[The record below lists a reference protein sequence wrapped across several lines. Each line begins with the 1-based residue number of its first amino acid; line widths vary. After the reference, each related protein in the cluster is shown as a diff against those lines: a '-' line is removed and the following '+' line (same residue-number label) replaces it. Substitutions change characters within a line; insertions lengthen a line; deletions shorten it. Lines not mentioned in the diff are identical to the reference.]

1 VGFLGGI
8 RAVARGGGEVRG
20 RGEGLKDAAVEG
32 ERDLNFS
39 FIRVAVYH
47 RCAGGG
53 LVFRAHGW

>member
-1 VGFLGGI
+1 MSFLRGI

-32 ERDLNFS
+32 ERDLDFG
-39 FIRVAVYH
+39 FVRVTVYH

-53 LVFRAHGW
+53 LVFRAHG